1 MASTPWGDQMS
12 AQQAT
17 ASVMVHS
24 KLTAEAGMASASAAA
39 QQAKLKLQKKHQ
51 QELLE
56 AALTPP
62 QQRTNAQVSCCCQ
75 CLWARRV
82 NKHGVR
88 QCRGLAC
95 YHRCTIWQGSPCS
108 VGKTSTPVQLQGV
121 MNKRLW
127 CVVAAD

>member
-1 MASTPWGDQMS
+1 
-12 AQQAT
+12 
-17 ASVMVHS
+17 MVHS

-75 CLWARRV
+75 CPWARRV
-82 NKHGVR
+82 NN
-88 QCRGLAC
+88 GLSNAGALPV
-95 YHRCTIWQGSPCS
+95 TTEIQSGWVSPCG
-108 VGKTSTPVQLQGV
+108 VGKTTTAVQQQGV

-127 CVVAAD
+127 CVVAD